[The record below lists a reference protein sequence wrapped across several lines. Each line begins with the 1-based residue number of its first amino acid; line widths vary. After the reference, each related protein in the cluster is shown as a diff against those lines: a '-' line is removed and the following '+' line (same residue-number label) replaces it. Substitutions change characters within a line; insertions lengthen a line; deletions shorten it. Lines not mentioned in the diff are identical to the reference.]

1 MSLEKASSSSS
12 HQYKTASDTNTARNT
27 DIQIDTQATYDEF
40 LKSSEVFVNEE
51 PDISNTTIS
60 TNGLSTCSFFL
71 INFYLEDNP
80 YCLLIH
86 HEKLCNSK
94 MSAPHLLT
102 HLLDD
107 IVYHIKK
114 ILRKKFDVQQPFKF
128 TNIKN
133 INLLVGGGT
142 PTEHNNIREAFG
154 LLITRNQS
162 TSDILLNL
170 LKQNQDCE
178 YLVNKLFNH
187 TTIFSPTSYF
197 QSVKELDEQR
207 KNPNKINCIPPP
219 DLWLLNNCQKK
230 EYYLGIRWD
239 GNNYHID
246 LALMK
251 IDTSKLHDVNQYQWQ
266 YQINQIG
273 ILKNSLSNEP
283 GILEKLQKALCINPN
298 ALYILPSV
306 SELIDYYWQRA
317 PYNDDIDEDEDEDD
331 TND

>member
-27 DIQIDTQATYDEF
+27 DIQIDTQAT
-40 LKSSEVFVNEE
+40 
-51 PDISNTTIS
+51 
-60 TNGLSTCSFFL
+60 
-71 INFYLEDNP
+71 
-80 YCLLIH
+80 
-86 HEKLCNSK
+86 
-94 MSAPHLLT
+94 
-102 HLLDD
+102 
-107 IVYHIKK
+107 
-114 ILRKKFDVQQPFKF
+114 KFDVQQPFKF

-230 EYYLGIRWD
+230 GFYLGIRWD

-251 IDTSKLHDVNQYQWQ
+251 IDTSKLHDVNQYQ
-266 YQINQIG
+266 
-273 ILKNSLSNEP
+273 
-283 GILEKLQKALCINPN
+283 C
-298 ALYILPSV
+298 
-306 SELIDYYWQRA
+306 YYWQRA